1 MPITNGES
9 DPLAGLIERLQSV
22 VTTAPTGRP
31 AGKPWPFTEAAA
43 HIGVTPK
50 HLRYLADIGR
60 ISTIKLGKRK
70 RAVSDRE
77 MSRICREGV

>member
-1 MPITNGES
+1 
-9 DPLAGLIERLQSV
+9 
-22 VTTAPTGRP
+22 
-31 AGKPWPFTEAAA
+31 
-43 HIGVTPK
+43 
-50 HLRYLADIGR
+50 LRYLADIGR